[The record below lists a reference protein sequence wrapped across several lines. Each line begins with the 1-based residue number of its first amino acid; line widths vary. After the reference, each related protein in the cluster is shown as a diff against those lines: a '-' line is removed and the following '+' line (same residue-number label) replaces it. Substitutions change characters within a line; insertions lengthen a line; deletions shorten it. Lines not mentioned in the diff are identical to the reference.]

1 MEMIFLEFSGLGM
14 QIKGKQNIVSI
25 KNRKKR
31 KKGEK
36 RESMSGKRKDKKNG
50 KDDIRCLDG
59 LKTKRRSMQKLEE
72 SR

>member
-1 MEMIFLEFSGLGM
+1 MEFSGLGM

-36 RESMSGKRKDKKNG
+36 RESMSGKRKDKKME
-50 KDDIRCLDG
+50 
-59 LKTKRRSMQKLEE
+59 KTI
-72 SR
+72 